1 MENIKNEAQRMVPTE
16 SIARQMTEH
25 VGHLENKRKNRRNGA
40 LVVIDEQPPVGD
52 NTTNALYMISMQAI
66 KQKTPVAY
74 FTPTLSN
81 VQVVNRLISMETGI
95 SLEKIEAGT
104 LTEQEWQILDERMPL
119 LTDAPLYI
127 DDTQKTTFDE
137 LSDKIARL
145 ATDNGVR
152 IVFINP
158 VSQMDIYGMDFN
170 DITSKLNT
178 LAAGLGIVI
187 FAIKD

>member
-1 MENIKNEAQRMVPTE
+1 MVPTE
-16 SIARQMTEH
+16 RIARLMAEH
-25 VGHLENKRKNRRNGA
+25 MGHPENKRKQGA

-52 NTTNALYMISMQAI
+52 NTTIALYMISMEAI

-81 VQVVNRLISMETGI
+81 VQVVNRLISMVTGI

-127 DDTQKTTFDE
+127 DDTQKTTFNE
-137 LSDKIARL
+137 LADKMSRL
-145 ATDNGVR
+145 AIDSRVR
-152 IVFINP
+152 IVVINP
-158 VSQMDIYGMDFN
+158 VSRLSVDGMGYD
-170 DITSKLNT
+170 DVIRWLNG
-178 LAAGLGIVI
+178 LAADLGIVI